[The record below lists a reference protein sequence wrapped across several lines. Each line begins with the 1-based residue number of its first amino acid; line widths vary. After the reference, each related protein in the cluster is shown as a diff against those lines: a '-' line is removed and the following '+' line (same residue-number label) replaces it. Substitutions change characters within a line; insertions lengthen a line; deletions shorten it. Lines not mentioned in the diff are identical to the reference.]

1 MIEKI
6 SKGAYSKQVVEHSMH
21 PRNRG
26 TMKNPDATGKGGGPC
41 GDETDFFVKIGRRKI
56 GGKEVE
62 YIKDIKFETMGCSAA
77 IATASMVT
85 EMVRG
90 KPVSYA
96 INISRDKVIKKLGS
110 MPLVKIHC
118 VDLTI
123 DAILNTIKGWQDKKK
138 FSPSKK

>member
-1 MIEKI
+1 MNERLGRE
-6 SKGAYSKQVVEHSMH
+6 SYSKQVLEHARN

-26 TMKNPDATGKGGGPC
+26 IMKNPDAHGKGGGPC
-41 GDETDFFVKIGRRKI
+41 GDETDFFVRMGRKKIR
-56 GGKEVE
+56 GKEVE

-85 EMVRG
+85 EMAKG
-90 KPVSYA
+90 KPISEA
-96 INISRDKVIKKLGS
+96 LKISRERVIKKLGS

-123 DAILNTIKGWQDKKK
+123 CAILNTIRNWQLKKK
-138 FSPSKK
+138 